1 MTTTMDDAPTKKQ
14 QQPTPEASAA
24 EEITAGCLRPPLPG
38 ILTGDF
44 ANANSESTRPAATPR
59 DTVRPCLR
67 WRLVLPSAP
76 TAAGCR
82 SPTHLSSQRPHCT
95 HALSPRRTA
104 QAHRRSATVLLPGG
118 LLPYFVIVSVL
129 EGDAE
134 PE

>member
-38 ILTGDF
+38 ILTGTLPMPILK
-44 ANANSESTRPAATPR
+44 APGPAATPR
-59 DTVRPCLR
+59 GTVRPCSR

-76 TAAGCR
+76 TPADLRLICR
-82 SPTHLSSQRPHCT
+82 RGDRTA